1 MYEMEG
7 ASQVPLRCQSDCS
20 ETVPQNPPPD
30 LTHLASTGSPA
41 LTYSWSFLPE
51 RLVILA
57 TPYGPGFPAS
67 ACSEV
72 TF

>member
-7 ASQVPLRCQSDCS
+7 ASQFRFAQSDRS
-20 ETVPQNPPPD
+20 DTVPRNPPPD

-41 LTYSWSFLPE
+41 LTCSWSFLPE

-57 TPYGPGFPAS
+57 TLCEPGFPAS

-72 TF
+72 SF